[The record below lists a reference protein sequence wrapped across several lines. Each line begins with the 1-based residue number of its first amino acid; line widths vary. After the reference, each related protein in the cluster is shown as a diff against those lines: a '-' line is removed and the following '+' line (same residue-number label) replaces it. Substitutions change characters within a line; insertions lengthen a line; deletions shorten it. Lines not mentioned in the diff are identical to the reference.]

1 MSNKNPA
8 AGFARLFEEL
18 YDPLFEKKD
27 TELHQ
32 NVSSRWKQSVEEA
45 ESSFE
50 KIPAQT
56 LDQVIAERRRTGK
69 PLTREQADAVDSK
82 IETLSAQC
90 DRIRGKLSGA
100 VDQIDKE
107 LRDESCTFTF
117 EVGKRPRLKRAVKA
131 VFGSKRSVIT
141 YDMYKYCLDR
151 RRELEQAESDSV
163 FESDDED
170 APTESDPV
178 DTSYGA

>member
-1 MSNKNPA
+1 MANKKSAPN
-8 AGFARLFEEL
+8 FARLFEEL
-18 YDPLFEKKD
+18 YDPLFEKKE
-27 TELHQ
+27 TGLHQ
-32 NVSSRWKQSVEEA
+32 TVSDRWKESVEEA
-45 ESSFE
+45 HDSFE
-50 KIPAQT
+50 KIPAKT
-56 LDQVIAERRRTGK
+56 LDEVIAERKRTGK
-69 PLTREQADAVDSK
+69 PLTKAQADAVDSK
-82 IETLSAQC
+82 VEELSSQC
-90 DRIRGKLSGA
+90 ERIRGKLNTV

-131 VFGSKRSVIT
+131 VFGSKLPVIT

-170 APTESDPV
+170 AQTESDPV
-178 DTSYGA
+178 DTSYGV

>member
-1 MSNKNPA
+1 MADKNPTA
-8 AGFARLFEEL
+8 SFARLFEEL

-27 TELHQ
+27 THLHQ
-32 NVSSRWKQSVEEA
+32 SLNSRWKKSVEEA
-45 ESSFE
+45 EESFE
-50 KIPAQT
+50 KIPD
-56 LDQVIAERRRTGK
+56 LDEVIAERRRTGK
-69 PLTREQADAVDSK
+69 PLTKEQADAVDSK
-82 IETLSAQC
+82 IEMLSAQC
-90 DRIRGKLSGA
+90 DRIRGKLSGV

-141 YDMYKYCLDR
+141 YDMYKYALDR

-170 APTESDPV
+170 AATESDPV
-178 DTSYGA
+178 DTSYGV